1 MTLQTGTNLQY
12 IIQKDIDNTT
22 NAALKQIDYLIR
34 ELEDA
39 KSRLERK
46 DQKFAVYKFSCD
58 YLNINLAKRDTLIQ
72 ILGHT
77 KLDED
82 STD

>member
-1 MTLQTGTNLQY
+1 MTLQTETDIQY
-12 IIQKDIDNTT
+12 FIQKYIDNTT
-22 NAALKQIDYLIR
+22 STAIKQIDDLIR

-46 DQKFAVYKFSCD
+46 DQKFTVYKFSCD

-77 KLDED
+77 KLEED